1 MKGTGVSIR
10 TRRSWRRQLAVA
22 IAVAISSGAIQAT
35 EFDTSNGT
43 RIIWNTTVSLGTA
56 VRAKNADPKLLQP
69 VNAAQQGISGAV
81 GGNTD
86 DGDLNYRKG
95 DAFSTPLKLVS
106 DVSVQRGDFGGLVRV
121 LAWNDFALSDN
132 EVTHGSFNN
141 GYQPDSKLSDKGF
154 QNLAKFSGVDL
165 ADAYVYGNFRP
176 SLGDLRVTI
185 GRQVLNWGE
194 SLFIPGLNQI
204 SPLNVSAF
212 HQPGTEIR
220 DVLLPVGM
228 LSANLSLSSGVSFEG
243 FVQAQKATDVLDG
256 CGTYFLPVDASV
268 GPNAQNACAGGYIQ
282 ALSLAQAGQLAAA
295 LHVPAPTVP
304 GDAAGQALGAYIP
317 ASPTRNPHHGGQF
330 GLSTHFTADSLDTE
344 FGLYAMN
351 IDARMPMLSVVK
363 GNSPLLLT
371 TAVMNAYHVPG
382 VSQSSVFWEYPHN
395 THIFGVSATT
405 TLFNWS
411 IGSELSYTP
420 NQPVQLA
427 SGDLLG
433 GLIYTAS
440 PVALSVLGVP
450 SALAP
455 VLNAN
460 GGPLAAR
467 FAAAANG
474 DVVAGYDRLH
484 KTQFQVNALQG
495 FSDVLGARTLL
506 VAGEVG
512 MQWADVPSNTDG
524 VRYGRSFVFGIAD
537 SPAYN
542 LEAYPPALT
551 QGGVCPPLNTAGQ
564 TGCRNDGFATPFSW
578 GYRVRGELT
587 YIDVLGSRVTLK
599 PTLSWNQDVR
609 GYSVDGQFNQGRR
622 TLGLSLGMEYA
633 KRYKASLGYVTYNH
647 SADWDPLRD
656 RDYYYASVSAAF

>member
-1 MKGTGVSIR
+1 MKGRGMTFR
-10 TRRSWRRQLAVA
+10 HERKQRRKLAVA
-22 IAVAISSGAIQAT
+22 ITAVLFSFAAHAT
-35 EFDTSNGT
+35 EFDTGNGT

-56 VRAKNADPKLLQP
+56 VRASHPDPELLQP

-95 DAFSTPLKLVS
+95 DTFSTPLKLVS
-106 DVSVQRGDFGGLVRV
+106 DVSIQHGDFGGLVRV
-121 LAWNDFALSDN
+121 LAWRDFALSDRK
-132 EVTHGSFNN
+132 VRHGSFNN
-141 GYQPDSKLSDKGF
+141 GYQPNAELSDKGF

-165 ADAYVYGNFRP
+165 ADAYVYGNFQP
-176 SLGDLRVTI
+176 SIGDLRVTV

-228 LSANLSLSSGVSFEG
+228 VSTNLSLSNGVSLEG
-243 FVQAQKATDVLDG
+243 FVQAQKATNVLDG
-256 CGTYFLPVDASV
+256 CGNYFLPVDASV

-282 ALSLAQAGQLAAA
+282 ALSLAQATQLAGA
-295 LHVPAPTVP
+295 LHQPVPTMP

-317 ASPTRNPHHGGQF
+317 ASATINPHSGSQF
-330 GLSTHFTADSLDTE
+330 GLSTHFTVQALDTE

-351 IDARMPMLSVVK
+351 IDARMPVLSVVK

-395 THIFGVSATT
+395 THVFGVSAAT

-411 IGSELSYTP
+411 VGSELSYTP

-427 SGDLLG
+427 SGDLLA

-450 SALAP
+450 GALAP

-460 GGPLAAR
+460 GGPLADR
-467 FAAAANG
+467 FAAASDG
-474 DVVAGYDRLH
+474 DVIAGYDRLH
-484 KTQFQVNALQG
+484 KTQFQVNALQA
-495 FSDVLGARTLL
+495 FSNVLGARTLT

-512 MQWADVPSNTDG
+512 MQWAGVPGRTDG

-537 SPAYN
+537 SPTYN
-542 LEAYPPALT
+542 LGAYPSALT
-551 QGGVCPPLNTAGQ
+551 QGGLCPPLNTPGQ
-564 TGCRNDGFATPFSW
+564 TGCKNDGFATPFSW
-578 GYRVRGELT
+578 GYRLRGELS
-587 YIDVLGSRVTLK
+587 YVDAFGMGVTLK
-599 PTLSWNQDVR
+599 PTLSWSHDVK
-609 GYSVDGQFNQGRR
+609 GYSVDGQFNQGRQ

>member
-1 MKGTGVSIR
+1 MKGRGMTFRNRG
-10 TRRSWRRQLAVA
+10 RQQQKLAVA
-22 IAVAISSGAIQAT
+22 IMAALLSFAAQAT
-35 EFDTSNGT
+35 EFDTNDGT

-56 VRAKNADPKLLQP
+56 VRAGNPDPKLLQP

-86 DGDLNYRKG
+86 DGDLNYKKG
-95 DAFSTPLKLVS
+95 DTFSTPLKLVS
-106 DVSVQRGDFGGLVRV
+106 DVSIQHGDFGGLVRV
-121 LAWNDFALSDN
+121 LAWDDFAQSGHK
-132 EVTHGSFNN
+132 VRHGSFNN
-141 GYQPDSKLSDKGF
+141 GYQPNAKLSDKGF

-165 ADAYVYGNFRP
+165 ADAYVYGNFQP
-176 SLGDLRVTI
+176 SIGDLRVTV
-185 GRQVLNWGE
+185 GREVLNWGE

-204 SPLNVSAF
+204 SPLNASAF

-228 LSANLSLSSGVSFEG
+228 VSANLSLSNGVSFEG
-243 FVQAQKATDVLDG
+243 FVQAQKATNVLDG

-268 GPNAQNACAGGYIQ
+268 GPNAQNACAGGYVQ
-282 ALSLAQAGQLAAA
+282 ALTLAQAAQLAGA
-295 LHVPAPTVP
+295 LHQPVPTVP

-317 ASPTRNPHHGGQF
+317 ASATINPHSGGQF
-330 GLSTHFTADSLDTE
+330 GLSSHFTVQALDTE

-351 IDARMPMLSVVK
+351 IDSRMPVLSVVK
-363 GNSPLLLT
+363 GNSPLLVT

-395 THIFGVSATT
+395 THVFGISAAT

-411 IGSELSYTP
+411 VGSELSYTP

-427 SGDLLG
+427 SGDLLA
-433 GLIYTAS
+433 GLIYSAS
-440 PVALSVLGVP
+440 PVALGVLGVP
-450 SALAP
+450 APLAP

-460 GGPLAAR
+460 AGPLAAR
-467 FAAAANG
+467 FAATSNG

-484 KTQFQVNALQG
+484 KTQFQVNALQA
-495 FSDVLGARTLL
+495 FSNVLGARTLT

-512 MQWADVPSNTDG
+512 MQWAGVPSNTDG

-542 LEAYPPALT
+542 LGAYPSPLT
-551 QGGVCPPLNTAGQ
+551 QGGLCPPLNTPGQ
-564 TGCRNDGFATPFSW
+564 TGCKNDGFATPFSW
-578 GYRVRGELT
+578 GYRVRGELA
-587 YIDVLGSRVTLK
+587 YIDVFGSGVTLK
-599 PTLSWNQDVR
+599 PTLSWSQDVK
-609 GYSVDGQFNQGRR
+609 GYSVDGQFNQGRQ

-633 KRYKASLGYVTYNH
+633 KRYKASIGYVTYKR
-647 SADWDPLRD
+647 SAAWDPLRD